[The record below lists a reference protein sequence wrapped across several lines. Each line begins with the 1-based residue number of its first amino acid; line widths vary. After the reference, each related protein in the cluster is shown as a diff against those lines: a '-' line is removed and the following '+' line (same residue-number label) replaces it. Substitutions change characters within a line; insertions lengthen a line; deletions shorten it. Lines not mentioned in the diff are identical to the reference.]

1 MAPALQTEIP
11 VLTEFGF
18 YPAADT
24 LVSAAAAA
32 LYPQQLVAG
41 RMSWG
46 LREALLLCWALA
58 P

>member
-24 LVSAAAAA
+24 LVSAAA

-41 RMSWG
+41 RMSWV